1 MAYPQWQ
8 MSNSRVGWN
17 MEKDEI
23 NDWIIEFYKRQYLEF
38 TRLGVGRRT
47 RGDVL
52 ITKKLIRCTANRLD
66 QLIRGKKTPDNTSKP
81 DKLFNKYGKTIQLIE
96 KAEMTGE
103 KALHNSNRSFNG
115 RVPHAF
121 HLKDLK
127 LVQEEAVC
135 NYIDYADGSPHDDPR
150 YIDKYTTA
158 YNSDIMVAI
167 LSHDN

>member
-47 RGDVL
+47 REDVL
-52 ITKKLIRCTANRLD
+52 ITGKLIRCTANRLD
-66 QLIRGKKTPDNTSKP
+66 QLIKGKKTPDNMSEAE
-81 DKLFNKYGKTIQLIE
+81 KLFNKYGRTIELME
-96 KAEMTGE
+96 KAVWIEE
-103 KALHNSNRSFNG
+103 KALHNSNRSFIGHISHTFNI
-115 RVPHAF
+115 
-121 HLKDLK
+121 KDLEMA
-127 LVQEEAVC
+127 QEEEVC
-135 NYIDYADGSPHDDPR
+135 NYIDYADGSPYDEPR